1 MSSVQVDAAPTYT
14 PARTRQAIHWIGEI
28 LITLGV
34 VALLFV
40 VYLLFWTNITADAK
54 AHALTSNLQ
63 KDWASSSVQP
73 PTGPPPVAKVKAGQP
88 FAIMRIP
95 RLGAT
100 WVEPV
105 IEGVTL
111 PDLAQGVGHYPGTAL
126 PGQIGNFAVAAHRAT
141 HGQPFAF
148 LDRMRPGDLITVE
161 TQYAIYTYVADND
174 PRKLIVLPTAVWVI
188 EPVPGHPK
196 AVPTKQLITLTTCNP
211 RWNSSHRMI
220 LFGHLVKTVVKR

>member
-1 MSSVQVDAAPTYT
+1 MSTVQLESEPITA
-14 PARTRQAIHWIGEI
+14 PARTRQAIHWLGEI

-40 VYLLFWTNITADAK
+40 VYLLFWTNVTADAK
-54 AHALTSNLQ
+54 AHQLTSNLQ
-63 KDWASSSVQP
+63 KAWSNSSLGPVGG
-73 PTGPPPVAKVKAGQP
+73 TPPPPKAIAGSA

-111 PDLAQGVGHYPGTAL
+111 DDLAQGVGHYPGTAL

-161 TQYAIYTYVADND
+161 TRYAIYTYVVDTD

-196 AVPTKQLITLTTCNP
+196 AVPTQRLITLTTCNP

-220 LFGHLVKTVVKR
+220 LFGHLLKTVAKT